1 MNDFAM
7 QRPQALAKGGRTES
21 TVVEFKNTDEDIG
34 RLVDELD
41 SVSV

>member
-21 TVVEFKNTDEDIG
+21 VAVEFKNIYEGIG